1 MDANDPLKK
10 YRDQFYL
17 PMQKIYLD
25 DLKTSEPK
33 TIKQP
38 KQQTLDNIL
47 AFSKSLEV
55 HKSKN
60 KTVELNLN

>member
-1 MDANDPLKK
+1 
-10 YRDQFYL
+10 
-17 PMQKIYLD
+17 MQKIYFD
-25 DLKTSEPK
+25 DLKTSGTK

-55 HKSKN
+55 HKSKH